1 MTVVRSSADPG
12 PDGFVRLVASARP
25 KSDHARLAAL
35 LGPGPIPWAMQHVDH
50 PEVAGMRSFA
60 IDLGLPIGGESRVIG
75 TVRKSAYLDL
85 GRPRRTPT
93 GWETE
98 ISWRAATAAPL
109 FPVFSGWLT
118 IGPDR
123 MQIDGL
129 YAPPGGVVGRV
140 ADRLLLHVAANAT
153 ARWLLAEIDRA
164 ALALPG

>member
-1 MTVVRSSADPG
+1 MTAIRATAIPSE
-12 PDGFVRLVASARP
+12 DGFVRLVASTQPRSTP
-25 KSDHARLAAL
+25 SRLAAL
-35 LGPGPIPWAMQHVDH
+35 LGTGPVPWAARSDGEPGV
-50 PEVAGMRSFA
+50 EGMRTFA
-60 IDLGLPIGGESRVIG
+60 LDLSLRLRDEPAVIG
-75 TVRKSAYLDL
+75 PLRKSAYLDL
-85 GRPRRTPT
+85 GWPRRNAT
-93 GWETE
+93 GWEAE

-140 ADRLLLHVAANAT
+140 ADRILLHVAANAT

>member
-1 MTVVRSSADPG
+1 
-12 PDGFVRLVASARP
+12 
-25 KSDHARLAAL
+25 
-35 LGPGPIPWAMQHVDH
+35 
-50 PEVAGMRSFA
+50 MRTFA

-85 GRPRRTPT
+85 GQPRRTAA
-93 GWETE
+93 GWEAE

-140 ADRLLLHVAANAT
+140 ADRVLLHVAANAT

>member
-1 MTVVRSSADPG
+1 MTAIHAQASPMAG
-12 PDGFVRLVASARP
+12 GFVRLVASMQPRSSP
-25 KSDHARLAAL
+25 SRLVAL
-35 LGPGPIPWAMQHVDH
+35 LGTGPVPWALRSDGAAGVD
-50 PEVAGMRSFA
+50 GMRTFA
-60 IDLGLPIGGESRVIG
+60 IDLGLRLRDEPPVIG
-75 TVRKSAYLDL
+75 PLRKSAYLDL
-85 GRPRRTPT
+85 GRPRRTAT
-93 GWETE
+93 GWEAE

-140 ADRLLLHVAANAT
+140 ADRMLLHVAANAT
-153 ARWLLAEIDRA
+153 ARWLLAEFDRA